1 MNIFEKNYLVYKYI
15 QKYFNEISRRTWIL
29 FACSI
34 FCVLATITLVN
45 LSGIPKFRQLEQP
58 DMEQA
63 SVIYDFHGKQFGRY
77 YIKNRVPVEFR
88 DLSPHVIN
96 AVIAIEDARFHEHSG
111 IDLVALFRVGLKS
124 MLLMQES
131 SGGGSTISQQLAKL
145 LFKRPDLSPYPKII
159 RVFFLIPIKIKE
171 WIVASKLERFYTKEE
186 ILTMYLNQFEFINGA
201 HGIQSAANIYFNK
214 DQSKL
219 NAGEAA
225 VLAGML
231 KNPSLFNPVRFKKK
245 ATLRRNTVLE
255 VMYSKGFITKD
266 ELLTFKTAPIDL
278 SSFKKDDHSEGFA
291 PYFRAELTKTIKTLL
306 QEQNLVREDGSPYDI
321 YRDGLKIYTTIDLN
335 YQMYAEAA
343 VMNHMKTLQKKFF
356 RVWKGMDPWKYDA
369 DNSQQK
375 IRYTILERQ
384 CRQSDRYASLSNKLL
399 DSIRIEVSSFYE
411 NDVEVSDNFLEL
423 LFNKKII
430 EKIPLTVPNK
440 SVVSNATEN
449 IEAFKMSRQY
459 TKLKSNF
466 ESAAKKIN
474 AVFTTP
480 VPMKIYDFATG
491 GEKTESMSPL
501 DSVRFHQMHLQTGL
515 LAVEPTTGHVKAWV
529 GGIGHKYFKY
539 DHVTMR
545 RAVGSTIKPFVYT
558 QAIAISSISP
568 CQEFEDIQYTIS
580 PGDAQFDVLE
590 EWSPAN
596 STESFS
602 GGKYN
607 LFDGLM
613 WSKNSI
619 TVRLLKELGS
629 VQPVRDLM
637 RNMGIQVDKKLPNGS
652 LAVPNL
658 PSVCLGAVDLTLLE
672 MTGAYTTFANGG
684 NFTKPVLISRIEDKN
699 GKVIYEEFP
708 KNKAAIN
715 PLTNAVMVTM
725 LQKSARADVKSSFG
739 GKTGTTNDYADGW
752 FMAITPTL
760 VVGVWAGGDDKWMR
774 FLNLNDGQGA
784 TMAKPM
790 AVKLLQKLESD
801 KNSGFN
807 ITARFVNPPAGYKDL
822 VDCGLFRSTNNIP
835 QQEGLDKVNEF
846 DNEFDQDFQ

>member
-1 MNIFEKNYLVYKYI
+1 MNIFEKNYLVYTYI
-15 QKYFNEISRRTWIL
+15 QKYFKEISRRTWII
-29 FACSI
+29 FAGCI
-34 FCVLATITLVN
+34 LVMAGTIALVN
-45 LSGIPKFRQLEQP
+45 LSGIPKFSQLEQP

-63 SVIYDFHGKQFGRY
+63 SVIYDINGEQFGRY
-77 YIKNRVPVEFR
+77 YIKNRVPVEYK

-111 IDLVALFRVGLKS
+111 IDLVALFRVGVKS

-145 LFKRPDLSPYPKII
+145 LFKRPDLTSYPKFI

-219 NAGEAA
+219 TAGEAA

-231 KNPSLFNPVRFKKK
+231 KNPSLFNPVRFKEKS
-245 ATLRRNTVLE
+245 TLRRNTVLD
-255 VMYSKGFITKD
+255 VMHSKGFISRE
-266 ELLTFKTAPIDL
+266 ELKAFKTSPIDL

-291 PYFRAELTKTIKTLL
+291 PYFRAELTKSLKSLL
-306 QEQNLVREDGSPYDI
+306 QEQNLVKEDGSSYDI
-321 YRDGLKIYTTIDLN
+321 YRDGLRIYTTIDLT
-335 YQMYAEAA
+335 YQNYAEAA
-343 VMNHMKTLQKKFF
+343 VFEHMKALQKKFF

-369 DNSQQK
+369 DINQQK

-384 CRQSDRYASLSNKLL
+384 CRQSDRYVALSNKLL
-399 DSIRIEVSSFYE
+399 DPIRIKVSSVIE
-411 NDVEVSDNFLEL
+411 DEVELSDNYLEL
-423 LFNKKII
+423 LFEKKIF
-430 EKIPLTVPNK
+430 EKIPFFEPDGTIPSSLVQK
-440 SVVSNATEN
+440 IKAIKLSNQYAILKN
-449 IEAFKMSRQY
+449 DFEA
-459 TKLKSNF
+459 
-466 ESAAKKIN
+466 AARKIN
-474 AVFTTP
+474 AEFTTS
-480 VPMKIYDFATG
+480 VPMKIYDYETG
-491 GEKTESMSPL
+491 GEKTENMSPL

-515 LAVEPTTGHVKAWV
+515 FAVEPSTGHVKAWV

-568 CQEFEDIQYTIS
+568 CQEFEDIQYTIA

-637 RNMGIQVDKKLPNGS
+637 RNMGIQVDKKLSNGS

-672 MTGAYTTFANGG
+672 MTGAYTTFANSG

-699 GKVIYEEFP
+699 GKVLYEEFP
-708 KNKAAIN
+708 KNKAAVN
-715 PLTNAVMVTM
+715 PLTNAVMVNM
-725 LQKSARADVKSSFG
+725 LQKSARADVKSAFG
-739 GKTGTTNDYADGW
+739 GKTGTTNDYSDGW

-760 VVGVWAGGDDKWMR
+760 VVGVWTGGDDKWMR

-784 TMAKPM
+784 TLAKPM
-790 AVKLLQKLESD
+790 AVKLIQKLEAD
-801 KNSGFN
+801 KNSGYNMDATFP
-807 ITARFVNPPAGYKDL
+807 NPPTGYKDL
-822 VDCGLFRSTNNIP
+822 VDCELFKTMNNP
-835 QQEGLDKVNEF
+835 SQQDDSEKVNEF
-846 DNEFDQDFQ
+846 DNEFDQDF